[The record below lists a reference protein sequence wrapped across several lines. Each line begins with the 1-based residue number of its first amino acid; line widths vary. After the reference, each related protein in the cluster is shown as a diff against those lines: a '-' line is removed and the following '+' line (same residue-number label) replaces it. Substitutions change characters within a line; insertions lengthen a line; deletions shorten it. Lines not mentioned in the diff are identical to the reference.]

1 MRSILTRNGSKG
13 AAALRTLCA
22 GVLCGALG
30 GALAVPLFSG
40 ATAHAAEAFAARAQ
54 PRYLSLG
61 ADTANGREG
70 PSRDHRIVWIYKKR
84 GLPLKVVQEW
94 QSWRKVEDPF
104 GDQTWLLAS
113 KLQRQRTVY
122 FTGDDGQDVALR
134 ARPDIAAPVRAEIAR
149 GVIAELNSCSR
160 GWCEV
165 KADGVKGWAPRR
177 ALWGADSAVNRR

>member
-1 MRSILTRNGSKG
+1 MRSILTRNGAKG
-13 AAALRTLCA
+13 AAAVLRNLCA
-22 GVLCGALG
+22 GALCGAL
-30 GALAVPLFSG
+30 AAPLV
-40 ATAHAAEAFAARAQ
+40 AAPRAHAAEAFAARAE
-54 PRYLSLG
+54 PRFLSLG

-104 GDQTWLLAS
+104 GDQTWVMANM
-113 KLQRQRTVY
+113 LQRQRTVY
-122 FTGDDGQDVALR
+122 FTGDDGQDVPLR
-134 ARPDIAAPVRAEIAR
+134 ARPDIEAPVRAEVAR
-149 GVIAELNSCSR
+149 GVIAELHSCTR

-177 ALWGADSAVNRR
+177 TLWGADSADSGR